1 MIIEMFPAKN
11 GDAFL
16 IRLDNKKNILIDM
29 GYMDTYKMYIKDR
42 LKKIKSENQC
52 IDLLVITHID
62 EDHIEGAIEFIKENG
77 NANDPNIIEIKEIW
91 HNSYRHL
98 QFDKETVSKIT
109 SFEERR
115 LEEIKLSN
123 SGISRKETNESQPV
137 SGRQGST
144 LAGYLFGLGYE
155 KNIWN
160 ASFKNEAV
168 KFKNEAVNLDSK
180 NKIELGDAKIYILSP
195 DTKKL
200 GDLSTLWLKKLMEI
214 DINFTIS
221 NEVIFDDAY
230 EMYMKKL
237 KPISEV
243 DESKDISYSLKVFNN
258 LIEGKIEQGNI
269 DKSKSN
275 GASISFILEYKNK
288 KLLFLGDSHEDIIV
302 DNLDKYK
309 KDGGSLE
316 FEAVKISHHGSLK
329 NNYRWIEKIKS
340 KRYLISTNGE
350 NHDHPSKEVIAK
362 ILQCNKD
369 EKTFYFNYPVD
380 ICNVIDEAEAVFKE
394 NYKYSV
400 VVGNETSSLQIE
412 VSKK

>member
-1 MIIEMFPAKN
+1 MRVWNVEGEYMIIEMFPAKN

-29 GYMDTYKMYIKDR
+29 GYMDTYKTHIKDR

-77 NANDPNIIEIKEIW
+77 DANNPNIIEIKEIW

-98 QFDKETVSKIT
+98 QFDKEKVSKIP

-115 LEEIKLSN
+115 LEEIKLCN
-123 SGISRKETNESQPV
+123 SGISRKETNESRPI

-180 NKIELGDAKIYILSP
+180 NEIELGDAKIYILSP

-200 GDLSTLWLKKLMEI
+200 DNLSTLWLKKLMEI
-214 DINFTIS
+214 DSDFSIS
-221 NEVIFDDAY
+221 DQVIFDDAY

-237 KPISEV
+237 KTISEV
-243 DESKDISYSLKVFNN
+243 DENKYISYSLKVFND
-258 LIEGKIEQGNI
+258 LIDGKIEQRNI

-275 GASISFILEYKNK
+275 GASISFILEYENK
-288 KLLFLGDSHEDIIV
+288 KLLFLGDSHEDIH
-302 DNLDKYK
+302 
-309 KDGGSLE
+309 S
-316 FEAVKISHHGSLK
+316 
-329 NNYRWIEKIKS
+329 R
-340 KRYLISTNGE
+340 
-350 NHDHPSKEVIAK
+350 
-362 ILQCNKD
+362 
-369 EKTFYFNYPVD
+369 
-380 ICNVIDEAEAVFKE
+380 
-394 NYKYSV
+394 
-400 VVGNETSSLQIE
+400 
-412 VSKK
+412 